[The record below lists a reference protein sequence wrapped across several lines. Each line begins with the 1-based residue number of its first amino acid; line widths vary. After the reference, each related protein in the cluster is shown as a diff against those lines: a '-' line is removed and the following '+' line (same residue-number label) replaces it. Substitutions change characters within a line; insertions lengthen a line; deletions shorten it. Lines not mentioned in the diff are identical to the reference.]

1 MITLRQYAPGEA
13 IIRENEPG
21 ECAYIIEKGRAEITK
36 ERHGKP
42 SHIAFLETGMTF
54 GEMSMVDDL
63 PRSATVTAAE
73 ETVVRE
79 VHRDH
84 LYEILKSNPET
95 SLKLLKGIFER
106 LRIAN
111 TTIARLKE
119 ELKAAEAGRAEKV
132 DKADRATREKGQA
145 GSVVPEEPAVAE
157 ESAAE
162 EGSAAEGSSHAMALS
177 AAARPADGRI
187 KAVRIEGLTPKATEA
202 MSASPFTL
210 GFLPVKI
217 GRKTNDPMVQNHLE
231 ITDKD
236 PLQISRHHV
245 SILQEGGKVGVMDR
259 GSQLGASVNGQRIGG
274 KSDGPGPVFLE
285 GDEGL
290 LVLGTEKSPFR
301 YKITIE
307 R

>member
-13 IIRENEPG
+13 IIRESEPG
-21 ECAYIIEKGRAEITK
+21 ECAYILEKGRAEITK
-36 ERHGKP
+36 EKNGKAA
-42 SHIAFLETGMTF
+42 HIAFLETGMTF

-63 PRSATVTAAE
+63 PRSATVTAVE

-84 LYEILKSNPET
+84 LYEILKTNPET

-119 ELKAAEAGRAEKV
+119 ELKAAESLQAAKAAKAAIAAGEA
-132 DKADRATREKGQA
+132 QA
-145 GSVVPEEPAVAE
+145 PSPEDPVPSPGEASP
-157 ESAAE
+157 
-162 EGSAAEGSSHAMALS
+162 GSAS
-177 AAARPADGRI
+177 AFSFPSRPANGKI
-187 KAVRIEGLTPKATEA
+187 KTVRIEGLTPKAVES
-202 MSASPFTL
+202 MPSNPFVQ

-231 ITDKD
+231 IADRD

-245 SILQEGGKVGVMDR
+245 SILQEGGKIAVMDR
-259 GSQLGASVNGQRIGG
+259 GSQLGASVDGQRIGG
-274 KSDGPGPVFLE
+274 KKDGPGPVFLE
-285 GDEGL
+285 GDEGI

-301 YKITIE
+301 YKITVE

>member
-36 ERHGKP
+36 EKGGKP
-42 SHIAFLETGMTF
+42 AHIAFLETGMTF

-63 PRSATVTAAE
+63 PRSATVTAVE

-84 LYEILKSNPET
+84 LYEILRTNPET

-119 ELKAAEAGRAEKV
+119 ELKAAEAAQAARAS
-132 DKADRATREKGQA
+132 RPGQA
-145 GSVVPEEPAVAE
+145 
-157 ESAAE
+157 SAPG
-162 EGSAAEGSSHAMALS
+162 GSAAAGNASPEPAFAFPD
-177 AAARPADGRI
+177 RPANGKI
-187 KAVRIEGLTPKATEA
+187 KSVRIEGLTPKAIEA
-202 MSASPFTL
+202 MPGNPFTM

-231 ITDKD
+231 IADKD

-245 SILQEGGKVGVMDR
+245 SILQEGGKIGVVDR
-259 GSQLGASVNGQRIGG
+259 GSQLGASLDGQRIGG
-274 KSDGPGPVFLE
+274 KKDGPGPVFLE

-301 YKITIE
+301 YKVTIE

>member
-1 MITLRQYAPGEA
+1 
-13 IIRENEPG
+13 
-21 ECAYIIEKGRAEITK
+21 
-36 ERHGKP
+36 
-42 SHIAFLETGMTF
+42 MTF

-63 PRSATVTAAE
+63 PRSATVTALE
-73 ETVVRE
+73 ETLVRV

-119 ELKAAEAGRAEKV
+119 ELKAAEALQAAHAAPVAGRDQMKAQAGPAAGDGALSQGGGAEQSAARSATAQP
-132 DKADRATREKGQA
+132 DKAK
-145 GSVVPEEPAVAE
+145 
-157 ESAAE
+157 
-162 EGSAAEGSSHAMALS
+162 
-177 AAARPADGRI
+177 I

-202 MSASPFTL
+202 MSDNPFTL

-217 GRKTNDPMVQNHLE
+217 GRKTNDPLVQNHLE
-231 ITDKD
+231 IADRD

-245 SILQEGGKVGVMDR
+245 SILQEGGKVGVVDR

-274 KSDGPGPVFLE
+274 KKDSPGPVFLE

-290 LVLGTEKSPFR
+290 LVLGTENSPFR

>member
-1 MITLRQYAPGEA
+1 MITLRQFAPGEA

-36 ERHGKP
+36 ERHGKID
-42 SHIAFLETGMTF
+42 HIAFLETGMTF

-63 PRSATVTAAE
+63 PRSATVTAVE
-73 ETVVRE
+73 ETMVRE

-84 LYEILKSNPET
+84 LYEILKTNPET

-119 ELKAAEAGRAEKV
+119 ELKAAE
-132 DKADRATREKGQA
+132 
-145 GSVVPEEPAVAE
+145 
-157 ESAAE
+157 SA
-162 EGSAAEGSSHAMALS
+162 S
-177 AAARPADGRI
+177 AARPAQAPLTAPAAPAIQSGRGSGGKDGVKAVAEPGGGVVMQPAAAAAHPAGGKV
-187 KAVRIEGLTPKATEA
+187 KAVRIEGLTPKAAEA
-202 MSASPFTL
+202 ISDNPFTL

-217 GRKTNDPMVQNHLE
+217 GRKTNDPLVQNHLE
-231 ITDKD
+231 IADRD

-245 SILQEGGKVGVMDR
+245 SIMQEGGKVGVLDR
-259 GSQLGASVNGQRIGG
+259 GSQLGASIDGRRIGG
-274 KSDGPGPVFLE
+274 KKDGPGPVFLN
-285 GDEGL
+285 GDEGV
-290 LVLGTEKSPFR
+290 LVLGTENSPYR
-301 YKITIE
+301 YKITVE